1 MVGAADAESTFWA
14 RSRAFIRRNLSN
26 QAISDC
32 GIVFFIF
39 INSVIMFWATSEIL
53 DQHIKWG
60 MRKVKYASEWES
72 QFGSFKD
79 FTFEY
84 FLEEREGTAR
94 EVIQS
99 LVTQIFT
106 FASLSSLM
114 EVLLMTDEPWIAY
127 KSTGKKF
134 LGFSVVLGWPFALL
148 NSFKLDNY
156 LLDREESISK
166 IWYSMPNKY
175 GKFPPKIMTEPDW
188 TPWWQR
194 LENLRLATCALAALN
209 FLIGCVLL
217 YIGYDLEAKVKKK
230 KD

>member
-1 MVGAADAESTFWA
+1 MDAESTFWA
-14 RSRAFIRRNLSN
+14 RSRAFIRRNLSGN
-26 QAISDC
+26 LGDY

-39 INSVIMFWATSEIL
+39 INTVSMFGATSEIL

-99 LVTQIFT
+99 LVTKIF
-106 FASLSSLM
+106 AASSLSSLI
-114 EVLLMTDEPWIAY
+114 EFLLYTDEPWIAY
-127 KSTGKKF
+127 KSTGKRF
-134 LGFSVVLGWPFALL
+134 LGFSFVLGWPFALL

-166 IWYSMPNKY
+166 IWDSIPNKY
-175 GKFPPKIMTEPDW
+175 GNGFPKFPPKIMTEPDW